1 MKSAISPC
9 TRANYFLSSIPT
21 RQSSIN
27 QGIMS
32 QPENLGSFFSENK
45 KLVTEYIE
53 TRIALL
59 RLQSV
64 RMLSKSGGTLIWAV
78 IAILFVFIILIFT
91 GLVLGFWF
99 SDLTGSY
106 IKGFALATL
115 VFVVLFLFIT
125 IFRKSLFVNP
135 MIKKIISDSND

>member
-1 MKSAISPC
+1 
-9 TRANYFLSSIPT
+9 
-21 RQSSIN
+21 
-27 QGIMS
+27 MS

-45 KLVTEYIE
+45 KLVTDYIE
-53 TRIALL
+53 TRMSLV

-115 VFVVLFLFIT
+115 VFVLLFILIT
-125 IFRKSLFVNP
+125 VFRKTLFVNP
-135 MIKKIISDSND
+135 MIKKIIADSSD

>member
-1 MKSAISPC
+1 
-9 TRANYFLSSIPT
+9 
-21 RQSSIN
+21 
-27 QGIMS
+27 MS

-53 TRIALL
+53 TRIDLL

-64 RMLSKSGGTLIWAV
+64 RMLSKTGGTLIWAV
-78 IAILFVFIILIFT
+78 IAILFVFIILIFS

-99 SDLTGSY
+99 SYLTGSY

>member
-1 MKSAISPC
+1 
-9 TRANYFLSSIPT
+9 
-21 RQSSIN
+21 
-27 QGIMS
+27 MS

-45 KLVTEYIE
+45 KLVTDYIE

-115 VFVVLFLFIT
+115 VFVVLFILIT

-135 MIKKIISDSND
+135 MIKKIIADSSD

>member
-1 MKSAISPC
+1 
-9 TRANYFLSSIPT
+9 
-21 RQSSIN
+21 
-27 QGIMS
+27 MS

-45 KLVTEYIE
+45 KLVTDYIE

-64 RMLSKSGGTLIWAV
+64 RMVSKSGGTLIWAV
-78 IAILFVFIILIFT
+78 IAILFMFIILLFA

-99 SDLTGSY
+99 SALTGSY

-115 VFVVLFLFIT
+115 VFVVLFILIT
-125 IFRKSLFVNP
+125 LFRKTLFVNP
-135 MIKKIISDSND
+135 MIQKIISDSNE